1 MTTEERQSDR
11 SDAIDVRQRFKGFL
25 DAGSRFIA
33 LVVRESEDGMFEL
46 IYAFDQGG
54 KVADFRFSIPLD
66 QEVDSVADL
75 YPGAMT
81 AEREAVDLF
90 GVRFKGVRPGLFLVE
105 GKSPPEPP
113 RKRRSVEKGVTSW
126 LGPRSVPSAAR
137 GVPGA
142 AEREAGAGGGEGGG
156 RRAEP
161 GIQPPGIYALPD
173 YKKSQYLCERVYG
186 ICSYHHLL
194 LLSGLRPYGV
204 EVPMRARLIRTIM
217 MECQRLTSHLLALG
231 HIARPW
237 AMRTYSC
244 SASGRGSSS

>member
-46 IYAFDQGG
+46 IYTFDQGG

-66 QEVDSVADL
+66 REVDSVADI

-105 GKSPPEPP
+105 GKSPAEPL
-113 RKRRSVEKGVTSW
+113 RKGRAGGKG
-126 LGPRSVPSAAR
+126 GD
-137 GVPGA
+137 VPG
-142 AEREAGAGGGEGGG
+142 
-156 RRAEP
+156 
-161 GIQPPGIYALPD
+161 
-173 YKKSQYLCERVYG
+173 
-186 ICSYHHLL
+186 
-194 LLSGLRPYGV
+194 
-204 EVPMRARLIRTIM
+204 
-217 MECQRLTSHLLALG
+217 
-231 HIARPW
+231 
-237 AMRTYSC
+237 
-244 SASGRGSSS
+244 